1 MYIYIYIKRDLV
13 VHSSMSARFAV
24 SVDMC
29 GTLRMKSSHGSRSVS
44 SSPSWG
50 PAAFDCRPSWLVSVL
65 LPSSRWVSSLGLL
78 ALPVAVLLCLVRFPV
93 VFTMSRSI
101 RRWARRNVW
110 SLSLVSVRKVQP
122 YKSAGGRRYRAAEQ
136 TWSAVERVPI
146 ACEFVAKLV
155 TAAPC

>member
-1 MYIYIYIKRDLV
+1 MVPGRPRRRHHRDL
-13 VHSSMSARFAV
+13 AAV
-24 SVDMC
+24 Y
-29 GTLRMKSSHGSRSVS
+29 
-44 SSPSWG
+44 
-50 PAAFDCRPSWLVSVL
+50 CRPSWCRLCSHRRGE
-65 LPSSRWVSSLGLL
+65 SRRRSRGR
-78 ALPVAVLLCLVRFPV
+78 AVPLRLVRCLGM
-93 VFTMSRSI
+93 FTMSRSI

-155 TAAPC
+155 ITAPSRRKSVGEFCLVELAAKIFGGLESS